1 MTELRRITE
10 WYRLDKQV
18 AASDA
23 GSVFRGTDIQSGATV
38 AVKLINS
45 DGGESDEQRE
55 RFLETAGL
63 LQSLQHPSLPR
74 VVDFGFTTAG
84 SAFLVTEF
92 LHGSSFEEVAGS
104 APGRVISLLL
114 LVVDGLEVMSAQ
126 GISTRNLRAD
136 NLLVVPG
143 EGGEQ
148 VKILGLGS
156 AVLEPGAMPVLDG
169 YPEDLRAFGLLAC
182 RMLRV
187 QTDFKVGIPL
197 EVAVELEDIEA
208 LRALLEAALH
218 GDPEG
223 HYPSWAD
230 VRQALRAALFG
241 AAGDK
246 ATARTEAFATHPG
259 LAADGAPAATMQIR
273 RSPPGWDDPPPPPE
287 PPPAFDPKQGTVL
300 IARPQ
305 LPPPPPQPSP
315 ESGTMLL
322 SSPWAAEKAA
332 PARQDDLDRQDLD
345 STVMVRGE
353 TPRNPEPLSASQAGA
368 TARIQLPPSVAPRAA
383 ASAPVVAPPSPAAPE
398 PPAAPKRRLPETTEI
413 PAARLTPPPPAPP
426 KPVPTPESMVG
437 TLEIPRAV
445 VQDVAARPA
454 PSVPAASVP
463 TASRSV
469 PVVPVTPSPPP
480 APPPPVPGVPDLPP
494 PPPQRAIEP
503 TPPPAAAAPPPQ
515 PFVPPPPPAEFGV
528 DTIARPPEVR
538 VVPAAAKS
546 QRRLLLMIGIPIA
559 AILLLAVGLALVWFL
574 RRPAAPP
581 PAPKVVAKP
590 VAPPPVV
597 TPPPA
602 PAPLPIHPQL
612 ALAQA
617 SLGAKDLK
625 GVKAAID
632 AITLA
637 DQAAFRPDEREIY
650 QQMVEALT
658 PLKREELAGN
668 LSRALDRGDLR
679 QLRAL
684 ADAVPAAD
692 QAALPPDVQANLAR
706 ARKAVGIDASLSRA
720 QKAGNS
726 LEMIHQADV
735 LLAEL
740 PHASRAADQKERAA
754 AGIETGADAAI
765 EAGQYDAALAQLNG
779 LRQAWPDRAGLSA
792 RIERVIAERKTDQ
805 DLESVLAAVAAAE
818 RSNKPLE
825 GQRLLAGVKPNRR
838 YAARFQEA
846 RQRLDGEVAQLDRLP
861 PEIKPRGTPPEF
873 DKGKTAV
880 IPLTIT
886 DDFGVRGVEGWA
898 RPEKGQYVK
907 VTIRHLN
914 GSDYVM
920 DVPAEVHKNE
930 TIEYY
935 ATATDASGHVGQL
948 ASADHPN
955 QLKRK
960 SWLKGFLGKDKK
972 NGG

>member
-10 WYRLDKQV
+10 RYRLDKQV

-114 LVVDGLEVMSAQ
+114 LVVDGLEAMSAQ

-156 AVLEPGAMPVLDG
+156 AVLESGAMPVLDG

-230 VRQALRAALFG
+230 VRKALRAALFG

-273 RSPPGWDDPPPPPE
+273 RSPSGWDDPPPPPE
-287 PPPAFDPKQGTVL
+287 PPPAFDSKQGTVL
-300 IARPQ
+300 IAQPQ
-305 LPPPPPQPSP
+305 LPPPAPA
-315 ESGTMLL
+315 SGTMLL
-322 SSPWAAEKAA
+322 SSPWAAEKAP

-345 STVMVRGE
+345 STVMVRE
-353 TPRNPEPLSASQAGA
+353 EAPRNPEPLSASQVGA
-368 TARIQLPPSVAPRAA
+368 TARIQLPPSVAPRPA
-383 ASAPVVAPPSPAAPE
+383 ASAPVAAPSPPPAPAPPAAVPE

-426 KPVPTPESMVG
+426 KPVPTPESMAG

-445 VQDVAARPA
+445 VQDVASRPA
-454 PSVPAASVP
+454 PSVPAATVARP
-463 TASRSV
+463 V

-480 APPPPVPGVPDLPP
+480 SVPDLPLP
-494 PPPQRAIEP
+494 PPRPSRAVEP
-503 TPPPAAAAPPPQ
+503 TPPPAAAAPPLP
-515 PFVPPPPPAEFGV
+515 PFVPTPTPPPAEFGV

-538 VVPAAAKS
+538 VIPAAAKS
-546 QRRLLLMIGIPIA
+546 QRRLLLMIGIPLA
-559 AILLLAVGLALVWFL
+559 AILLLAAGLALVWFL

-602 PAPLPIHPQL
+602 PAPLPIHTQL

-632 AITLA
+632 AITPA
-637 DQAAFRPDEREIY
+637 DQAAFRPDERDIY

-706 ARKAVGIDASLSRA
+706 ARKAVGIDAGLSRA

-726 LEMIHQADV
+726 LEVIHQADA

-740 PHASRAADQKERAA
+740 PRASRAADQKERAA
-754 AGIETGADAAI
+754 AEIETGADAAI
-765 EAGQYDAALAQLNG
+765 EAGQYDAALTQLNG

-792 RIERVIAERKTDQ
+792 RIERVTAERKTDQ
-805 DLESVLAAVAAAE
+805 DLESVLAAVAATE

-846 RQRLDGEVAQLDRLP
+846 RQRLDGEVAQLDRQP
-861 PEIKPRGTPPEF
+861 PEIKSRGTTPEY

-886 DDFGVRGVEGWA
+886 DDFGVKGVEGWA

-907 VTIRHLN
+907 VTLRHLN

-920 DVPAEVHKNE
+920 DVPEEVHKNE

-935 ATATDASGHVGQL
+935 ATATDASGHIGQL

-955 QLKRK
+955 KVKRK

-972 NGG
+972 DGG